1 MELSCKAATGICS
14 LAAVHRNER
23 FARFGL
29 ICTGL
34 NVPLPLAGSPRSLQL
49 NIIFK
54 HLQQNFVS
62 LIVSMPE
69 FLEPYQSVNADGA
82 TVRRYAIVIPDTQIQ
97 MDTSAATAASS
108 TTTQAE
114 AQSQQQKQGAAAK
127 TLSSQPASGVT
138 HAVESKDHPAAVVSS
153 MPADSPSKQEHGSAA
168 SARSKPMH
176 KTAPPNEA
184 TNASNA
190 LTAALPAGIKSATT
204 YMQRRYGN
212 GLTLC
217 IPQPSTAP
225 DDAPGTPGLT
235 GTSHEAVCTF
245 WLTMQPTDPAWD
257 AKQLHSLELQGSLH
271 ADYPKEG
278 SFSLQLRAEQQH
290 IAPSACHIVNQLI
303 GGEGRQHAGRPG
315 ALQQLLR
322 FVDNRAGMLFHEAED
337 IVLEASR
344 RGRQSGTQT
353 QTPPGGQ
360 APPPPPASLLDNASS
375 SSQTDKAILDS
386 APPAPPPQAAP
397 NTAAAGQQPRA
408 DAGASVGHM
417 AGRHADADELA
428 ADFGSASLG
437 EASHSFSDGEADMR
451 GHESEGSWSDSQWD
465 SSATYAGRDQ
475 QTSESDDQPGSS
487 DEEEAPHPGYTLP
500 LATLPCNPGCY
511 RPLLC
516 TCLFTYL

>member
-1 MELSCKAATGICS
+1 MWTHLHWIQC
-14 LAAVHRNER
+14 
-23 FARFGL
+23 
-29 ICTGL
+29 
-34 NVPLPLAGSPRSLQL
+34 PLPLAGSPHSLQL
-49 NIIFK
+49 DVIFK
-54 HLQQNFVS
+54 HLQQDFVP
-62 LIVSMPE
+62 LLVSMPE

-82 TVRRYAIVIPDTQIQ
+82 TVRRYAIVIPDTQTQ

-114 AQSQQQKQGAAAK
+114 AQTQQQKQGAATK
-127 TLSSQPASGVT
+127 PLSSQPASGVT

-204 YMQRRYGN
+204 YMQRRYGD

-245 WLTMQPTDPAWD
+245 WLTLQPTDPAWD
-257 AKQLHSLELQGSLH
+257 AKQLHSLELKGSLH
-271 ADYPKEG
+271 AGYPAEG

-290 IAPSACHIVNQLI
+290 ITPSACHIVNQLI
-303 GGEGRQHAGRPG
+303 AGEGRQHAGRPG

-360 APPPPPASLLDNASS
+360 APPPPPASLRANASS
-375 SSQTDKAILDS
+375 SSLDRGILDS
-386 APPAPPPQAAP
+386 TPPAPPPQKTP
-397 NTAAAGQQPRA
+397 NTAVADQHARA
-408 DAGASVGHM
+408 NASTSTGHM
-417 AGRHADADELA
+417 ANRHADADELA

-437 EASHSFSDGEADMR
+437 EASHSFSDGEAEKY

-465 SSATYAGRDQ
+465 SSASYAGQEQ
-475 QTSESDDQPGSS
+475 QTSESEDQPGSS
-487 DEEEAPHPGYTLP
+487 DAEEAPHTGYTLP
-500 LATLPCNPGCY
+500 VDTVPCNSGCY
-511 RPLLC
+511 RPVAC
-516 TCLFTYL
+516 TCSARLYAIACW